1 MELLSNVVSV
11 NIFKKEKKIASWK
24 YVWSWII
31 YIKDIIV
38 WLVGF
43 RKIYRICCCISSAPR
58 FRCLLNT

>member
-11 NIFKKEKKIASWK
+11 NFKKEKKIASWK
-24 YVWSWII
+24 YVWSLII

-43 RKIYRICCCISSAPR
+43 RKIYRICCSISSASR
-58 FRCLLNT
+58 FRCLLNA